1 MKRYF
6 TILSVLFCSLIITA
20 QTVVRMRMPVQSEK
34 ALSVATL
41 YNEALPTGV
50 SIVLGVVGYE
60 ISGGTAP
67 YQYEWL
73 KNNQVI
79 ATGEI
84 AVIVPEKN
92 MNYVLRVKD
101 NNGCSVENAIN
112 VTSSAKAVKNYLSE
126 TVNINLKQFTNQ
138 LSVDFKSFVPENT
151 SVSVFDIQGKLHY
164 RQALVESATISVQ
177 LPTGIYLVVVG
188 NGQMYHVQKI
198 MVK

>member
-177 LPTGIYLVVVG
+177 LPIGIYLVVVG

>member
-1 MKRYF
+1 MSKYL
-6 TILSVLFCSLIITA
+6 TTLIVSLCSLIATA
-20 QTVVRMRMPVQSEK
+20 QTVVRMRMPAQSEN
-34 ALSVATL
+34 ALSVVTL
-41 YNEALPTGV
+41 YNEALPIGV

-101 NNGCSVENAIN
+101 KNLCSFENAIN
-112 VTSSAKAVKNYLSE
+112 VTNSAKVAKNYLSE
-126 TVNINLKQFTNQ
+126 SVKFNIQQFTNQ
-138 LSVDFKSFVPENT
+138 LSVEFKGFVPENT
-151 SVSVFDIQGKLHY
+151 TLSVFDVHGMLYVK
-164 RQALVESATISVQ
+164 QAISENTTIPFQ
-177 LPTGIYLVVVG
+177 LPSGVYLAVIG
-188 NGQMYHVQKI
+188 NGQMYHVQKFI
-198 MVK
+198 VK